1 MHTLKTLQGLFL
13 EALSQTHFS
22 GQPASLYEPVNYIMR
37 LGGKRIRPVL
47 ALIACDL
54 FGEDPHKALPAAMA
68 VEIFHNFSL
77 VHDDIM
83 DDAPLRRGQPTV
95 HEKYSAN
102 TAILSGDVMLVQAY
116 QALEVVKDLQQKSDL
131 FRVFSQ
137 VAVEVC
143 EGQQMDMDFEKRET
157 VAIQE
162 YVKMIELKTAAL
174 LAGSL
179 QMGAILAGASP
190 KEIHTLGQ
198 VGRNIGI
205 AFQLQDDYL
214 DTFGDPAFF
223 GKKVGGDIVQNKK
236 TYLFLKA
243 MEIAD
248 DLQRRELRTC
258 YFEYQG
264 TEEDKID
271 KVKGIFESLGIKS
284 SSKTLMESYKNDA
297 TTLLESL
304 SNTRKE
310 VLMELIEQLMVREI

>member
-1 MHTLKTLQGLFL
+1 MHTLKTLQDLFL
-13 EALSQTHFS
+13 GALNQTHFT
-22 GQPASLYEPVNYIMR
+22 GQPASLYEPVQYIMH

-47 ALIACDL
+47 ALISCDL
-54 FGEDPHKALPAAMA
+54 FGADPRTALPAAMA

-102 TAILSGDVMLVQAY
+102 TAILSGDVMLVNAY
-116 QALEVVKDLQQKSDL
+116 QALEVVQDLQQKSDL
-131 FRVFSQ
+131 FKIFSQ

-143 EGQQMDMDFEKRET
+143 EGQQMDMDFEKREI
-157 VAIQE
+157 VAIPE
-162 YVKMIELKTAAL
+162 YIKMIELKTAAL

-179 QMGAILAGASP
+179 QMGAVLAGASST
-190 KEIHTLGQ
+190 EVHILGQ

-214 DTFGDPAFF
+214 DTFGDPASF

-248 DLQRRELRTC
+248 EVQRQELRTC
-258 YFEYQG
+258 YFGYQG
-264 TEEDKID
+264 PEEEKIS
-271 KVKGIFESLGIKS
+271 KVKGIFESLGIQS
-284 SSKTLMESYKNDA
+284 DSKAMMQSYRDEA
-297 TTLLESL
+297 ISLLERLQS
-304 SNTRKE
+304 TRNE
-310 VLMELIEQLMVREI
+310 LLLELIEQLMVREV

>member
-1 MHTLKTLQGLFL
+1 MHTLKTIQELFL
-13 EALSQTHFS
+13 KTLEQTSFNGH
-22 GQPASLYEPVNYIMR
+22 PASLYEPVHYIMH

-47 ALIACDL
+47 ALISCDL
-54 FGEDPHKALPAAMA
+54 FGTDPRKAIPAAMA

-116 QALEVVKDLQQKSDL
+116 QALEVVQDLQQKSDL

-157 VAIQE
+157 VTISE

-179 QMGAILAGASP
+179 QMGAIIAGAS
-190 KEIHTLGQ
+190 KEDIHTLGQ

-223 GKKVGGDIVQNKK
+223 GKKVGGDIAQNKK

-248 DLQRRELRTC
+248 EVQRKDLRAC
-258 YFEYQG
+258 YMNYPG
-264 TEEDKID
+264 TEEEKIS
-271 KVKGIFESLGIKS
+271 KVIAIFESLGIKS
-284 SSKTLMESYKNDA
+284 DSKAMMQSYRDEA
-297 TTLLESL
+297 ITLLKSL
-304 SNTRKE
+304 PNTRNE
-310 VLMELIEQLMVREI
+310 LLLELIEQLMVREV

>member
-1 MHTLKTLQGLFL
+1 MHTLKTLQDLFL
-13 EALSQTHFS
+13 EALNKQSFT
-22 GQPASLYEPVNYIMR
+22 GYPPSLYEPVDYIMH
-37 LGGKRIRPVL
+37 LGGKRVRPVL

-54 FGEDPHKALPAAMA
+54 FGKNPIKALPAAMA

-102 TAILSGDVMLVQAY
+102 TAILSGDVMLVKAY
-116 QALEVVKDLQQKSDL
+116 QALEQVADPRQKSDL
-131 FRVFSQ
+131 FKIFSQ

-143 EGQQMDMDFEKRET
+143 EGQQMDMDFEKREA

-162 YVKMIELKTAAL
+162 YIKMIELKTAAL

-179 QMGAILAGASP
+179 QMGAILADVSP
-190 KEIHTLGQ
+190 KEVDTLGQ

-243 MEIAD
+243 LEVANET
-248 DLQRRELRTC
+248 QKEELRHC

-264 TEEDKID
+264 LEADKINQ
-271 KVKGIFESLGIKS
+271 VKSIFESLGIPS
-284 SSKTLMESYKNDA
+284 VSKELMQTYQSCALK
-297 TTLLESL
+297 LLESL
-304 SNTRKE
+304 SSTRKE
-310 VLMELIEQLMVREI
+310 LLLGLIDDLMVREI

>member
-13 EALSQTHFS
+13 ESLNKHRFTGH
-22 GQPASLYEPVNYIMR
+22 PPSLYDPVNYIMH

-54 FGEDPHKALPAAMA
+54 LGTDPNKALPAAMA
-68 VEIFHNFSL
+68 VEVFHNFSL

-95 HEKYSAN
+95 HEKFSAN
-102 TAILSGDVMLVQAY
+102 TAILSGDVMLVKAY
-116 QALEVVKDLQQKSDL
+116 QALEEVVDLQHKSAL
-131 FRVFSQ
+131 FKVLSQ

-143 EGQQMDMDFEKRET
+143 EGQQMDMDFEKREE

-162 YVKMIELKTAAL
+162 YIKMIELKTAAL

-179 QMGAILAGASP
+179 QMGAIIAGGSP
-190 KEIHTLGQ
+190 SAIHTLGQ

-214 DTFGDPAFF
+214 DTFGDPVFF

-236 TYLFLKA
+236 TFLFLKA
-243 MEIAD
+243 LEVAD
-248 DLQRRELRTC
+248 DVQKRELKDC
-258 YFEYQG
+258 YFNYQG
-264 TEEDKID
+264 SETDKINT
-271 KVKGIFESLGIKS
+271 VKSIFESLGIQL
-284 SSKTLMESYKNDA
+284 SSKELMEAYKNKA
-297 TTLLESL
+297 LSLLEDLTNS
-304 SNTRKE
+304 RKE
-310 VLMELIEQLMVREI
+310 LLLELIDDLMVREI